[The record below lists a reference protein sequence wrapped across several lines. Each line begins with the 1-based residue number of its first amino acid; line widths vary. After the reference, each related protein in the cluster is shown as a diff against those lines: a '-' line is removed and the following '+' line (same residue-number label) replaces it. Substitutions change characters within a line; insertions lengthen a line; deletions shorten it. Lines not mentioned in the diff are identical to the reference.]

1 MATKEKTE
9 VSQDQY
15 ALREKTALEIYLRK
29 LSTSRRGI
37 DPKIVAAEA
46 FREAKA
52 FCEVAGNFR
61 DYGEDAIEEVLP
73 PDDGLDFASAPN
85 LPDDHPFNLGS
96 RRFGNAETLATLTKL
111 KAKPEAFR
119 KACNNVTARN

>member
-9 VSQDQY
+9 ITQEQY
-15 ALREKTALEIYLRK
+15 NLREKTALEIYLRK
-29 LSTSRRGI
+29 LAGSRRGI
-37 DPKIVAAEA
+37 DPKVVAAEA

-52 FCEVAGNFR
+52 FCEVAGDFKAF
-61 DYGEDAIEEVLP
+61 GEEAIEQVLP

-85 LPDDHPFNLGS
+85 LPDDHPFNMGS
-96 RRFGNAETLATLTKL
+96 RRFGNAETLAKLQKL
-111 KAKPEAFR
+111 KTNQEAYR

>member
-1 MATKEKTE
+1 MATKEKNE
-9 VSQDQY
+9 VTQSQY
-15 ALREKTALEIYLRK
+15 ELREKTALEIYLRK
-29 LSTSRRGI
+29 LAGSRRGI
-37 DPKIVAAEA
+37 DPKVVAAES

-52 FCEVAGNFR
+52 FCEVAGEFR
-61 DYGEDAIEEVLP
+61 EFGEEAIEQVLP

>member
-9 VSQDQY
+9 VTQGHY
-15 ALREKTALEIYLRK
+15 ELREKTALEIYLRK
-29 LSTSRRGI
+29 LSGSRRGI
-37 DPKIVAAEA
+37 NPKVVAAES

-52 FCEVAGNFR
+52 FCEVASDFR
-61 DYGEDAIEEVLP
+61 EYGEEAIEQALP

-96 RRFGNAETLATLTKL
+96 RRYGNAETLAQLEKL
-111 KAKPEAFR
+111 KAKPELFR

>member
-1 MATKEKTE
+1 MATKEKTDPSPAQTE
-9 VSQDQY
+9 
-15 ALREKTALEIYLRK
+15 LREKTALEIYLRK
-29 LSTSRRGI
+29 LAGSRRGI
-37 DPKIVAAEA
+37 DPRVVAAES
-46 FREAKA
+46 FRESKA
-52 FCEVAGNFR
+52 FCEVAGEFR
-61 DYGEDAIEEVLP
+61 EYGEEAIEQVLP